1 MNLSLLF
8 LCGCPLG
15 TCRAEDGRA
24 IENVDISPFI
34 DNLPYGKSTTSFS
47 TTDASGSTSQA
58 ANIMEALE
66 VGAQVLLIDED
77 TAATNFMIRS
87 AAMQRLVAPEKEPI
101 TPFIA
106 KVRPLAEAGPEGGSG
121 AYPHELCELRVAAL
135 ILLPPPELIMRV
147 NWTGPVSS
155 ILVLGGSG
163 DYFEVADTVIAM
175 DSYVPA
181 EVTAQAK
188 AIAAEMLAGTIHIDA
203 AFGKVAPRVVD
214 RASIDASVRT
224 KVPTKECILFGETE
238 IRLVAV
244 EQLVEA
250 GQTRFICDAITRLP
264 KAFLDGRRT
273 LAQTL
278 DALEAAMDAGAA
290 GSSGLDC
297 VNTREPRGDFV
308 RPRRFEI
315 AAAINRLRGVR
326 MTQG

>member
-1 MNLSLLF
+1 M
-8 LCGCPLG
+8 
-15 TCRAEDGRA
+15 
-24 IENVDISPFI
+24 
-34 DNLPYGKSTTSFS
+34 
-47 TTDASGSTSQA
+47 
-58 ANIMEALE
+58 
-66 VGAQVLLIDED
+66 
-77 TAATNFMIRS
+77 
-87 AAMQRLVAPEKEPI
+87 
-101 TPFIA
+101 
-106 KVRPLAEAGPEGGSG
+106 
-121 AYPHELCELRVAAL
+121 
-135 ILLPPPELIMRV
+135 
-147 NWTGPVSS
+147 SS

-181 EVTAQAK
+181 EVTAEARS
-188 AIAAEMLAGTIHIDA
+188 IAAEMLAGTIHIDA
-203 AFGKVAPRVVD
+203 TFGKVAARVVE
-214 RASIDASVRT
+214 RASIDTSVRT

-238 IRLVAV
+238 IRLGAV

-250 GQTRFICDAITRLP
+250 GQTRFVCEALTRLP

-278 DALEAAMDAGAA
+278 DALETAMDEGT

-326 MTQG
+326 MTHA

>member
-1 MNLSLLF
+1 M
-8 LCGCPLG
+8 
-15 TCRAEDGRA
+15 
-24 IENVDISPFI
+24 
-34 DNLPYGKSTTSFS
+34 
-47 TTDASGSTSQA
+47 
-58 ANIMEALE
+58 
-66 VGAQVLLIDED
+66 
-77 TAATNFMIRS
+77 
-87 AAMQRLVAPEKEPI
+87 
-101 TPFIA
+101 
-106 KVRPLAEAGPEGGSG
+106 
-121 AYPHELCELRVAAL
+121 
-135 ILLPPPELIMRV
+135 
-147 NWTGPVSS
+147 
-155 ILVLGGSG
+155 LGGSG

>member
-1 MNLSLLF
+1 
-8 LCGCPLG
+8 
-15 TCRAEDGRA
+15 
-24 IENVDISPFI
+24 
-34 DNLPYGKSTTSFS
+34 
-47 TTDASGSTSQA
+47 
-58 ANIMEALE
+58 
-66 VGAQVLLIDED
+66 
-77 TAATNFMIRS
+77 
-87 AAMQRLVAPEKEPI
+87 
-101 TPFIA
+101 
-106 KVRPLAEAGPEGGSG
+106 
-121 AYPHELCELRVAAL
+121 
-135 ILLPPPELIMRV
+135 
-147 NWTGPVSS
+147 VSS

-181 EVTAQAK
+181 EVTAEARS
-188 AIAAEMLAGTIHIDA
+188 IAAEMLAGTIHIDA
-203 AFGKVAPRVVD
+203 TFGKVAARVVE
-214 RASIDASVRT
+214 RASIDTSVRT

-238 IRLVAV
+238 IRLGAV

-250 GQTRFICDAITRLP
+250 GQTRFVCEALTRLP

-278 DALEAAMDAGAA
+278 DALETAMDEGT

-326 MTQG
+326 MTHA